1 MPFVAA
7 CSPRVEGLV
16 KAINTKDTLTVIL
29 VLCRGVPV
37 HVDETFAVYFYLRF
51 RIRCQGLLNGR
62 LAVGHD
68 CHRHALVL
76 AQVAAIIRV
85 DCLLNP

>member
-16 KAINTKDTLTVIL
+16 KAINAKDLLTVIL
-29 VLCRGVPV
+29 VLCRGVLPM
-37 HVDETFAVYFYLRF
+37 HVDETFIVNRQL

-68 CHRHALVL
+68 CRLHTLVL

-85 DCLLNP
+85 ACLLNP